1 VRWPTTVGGRVVQ
14 LLGGLVVSAVGIWL
28 TIQARLGVAPWEVLH
43 IGLASRVGIGV
54 GTASI
59 LVGALLVVT
68 VTLAG
73 IRPGIGTVLNVLTI
87 GAMLNLLLALPLLD
101 AVADAAVVWRVAV
114 LCVGI
119 VVFAFGCAMYVGAH
133 LGPGPRD
140 GLMVAVHVRGRVS
153 IGVARAISESAGL
166 AVGWV
171 LGGPVG
177 AGTVVF
183 VVSAGP
189 AVSLAFRF
197 LGLQPVRRSPS
208 A

>member
-1 VRWPTTVGGRVVQ
+1 MRWPGTVGGRVVQ
-14 LLGGLVVSAVGIWL
+14 LLVGLVISAIGIWL

-43 IGLASRVGIGV
+43 IGLAARAGIGV

-101 AVADAAVVWRVAV
+101 GAADAAPVWRVAV
-114 LCVGI
+114 LCLGI
-119 VVFAFGCAMYVGAH
+119 VVFAFGCAIYVGAH

-153 IGVARAISESAGL
+153 IGVARAISEATGL
-166 AVGWV
+166 ALGWL

-189 AVSLAFRF
+189 AVALAFRV
-197 LGLQPVRRSPS
+197 LRLQPLRRSPVV
-208 A
+208 

>member
-1 VRWPTTVGGRVVQ
+1 MRWPLTAGVRIVQ
-14 LLGGLVVSAVGIWL
+14 LLCGLLISALGIWV

-43 IGLASRVGIGV
+43 IGLADRAGIGV

-59 LVGALLVVT
+59 LVGALLVALVAT
-68 VTLAG
+68 AG
-73 IRPGIGTVLNVLTI
+73 IRPGIGTVLNVVTI
-87 GAMLNLLLALPLLD
+87 GLMLNLLLALPLLD
-101 AVADAAVVWRVAV
+101 GVADAAVGWRVAV
-114 LCVGI
+114 LLLGI

-153 IGVARAISESAGL
+153 IGVARAMSESAGL

>member
-1 VRWPTTVGGRVVQ
+1 VRWPVTVGGRVVQ
-14 LLGGLVVSAVGIWL
+14 LLGGLVISAVGIWL

-54 GTASI
+54 GTAST

>member
-1 VRWPTTVGGRVVQ
+1 VVQ
-14 LLGGLVVSAVGIWL
+14 LLGGLVISAVGIWL

-43 IGLASRVGIGV
+43 IGLASRAGIGV

-87 GAMLNLLLALPLLD
+87 GAMLNLLLALSLLD
-101 AVADAAVVWRVAV
+101 SVADAAPVWRVTV
-114 LCVGI
+114 LCLGI
-119 VVFAFGCAMYVGAH
+119 VVFAFGCAIYVGAH

-153 IGVARAISESAGL
+153 IGVARAISESAVL
-166 AVGWV
+166 ALGGG

-183 VVSAGP
+183 VVCAGP
-189 AVSLAFRF
+189 AVSLAFRV
-197 LGLQPVRRSPS
+197 LGLQPLRRSPVV
-208 A
+208 